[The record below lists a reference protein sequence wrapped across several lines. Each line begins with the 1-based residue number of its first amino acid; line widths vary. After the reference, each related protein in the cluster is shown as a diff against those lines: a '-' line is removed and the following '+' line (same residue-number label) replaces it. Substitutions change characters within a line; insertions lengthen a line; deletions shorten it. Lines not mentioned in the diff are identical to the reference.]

1 MSFSPIPT
9 TLRTDLAGLGDGVVL
24 DLGCGD
30 GRWTASLR
38 QLAPSVIALDKSQ
51 ALAPAAEVVGDV
63 IQPPI
68 QPRSCALVMAAN
80 LLRHLTNPHSVLT
93 LWRSLL
99 VPGGIL
105 WLFEDEPAANG
116 EPGALY
122 RDLQQYLRQL
132 NPRGRGPLW
141 PRARFEAMIV
151 DEPGWLVE
159 SFTNEEQL
167 QDKASL
173 LSLLD
178 QMADHGGAEAARLA
192 ADLRR
197 GPFSYGRT
205 WCARWTE
212 RAGA

>member
-9 TLRTDLAGLGDGVVL
+9 TLKTDLAGLGTGVVL

-30 GRWTASLR
+30 GRWTTSLR
-38 QLAPSVIALDKSQ
+38 QHAPSVIALDKSQ

-63 IQPPI
+63 ISPPVQPH
-68 QPRSCALVMAAN
+68 SCALVMAAN
-80 LLRHLTNPHSVLT
+80 LLRHLPNPHSALT

-105 WLFEDEPAANG
+105 WVFEDEPAADG
-116 EPGALY
+116 EPGVLY
-122 RDLQQYLRQL
+122 RDLQQYLKKL
-132 NPRGRGPLW
+132 NPRGRGALW
-141 PRARFEAMIV
+141 PQVRFESMIV
-151 DEPGWLVE
+151 NEPGWLLD

-173 LSLLD
+173 LLMLD
-178 QMADHGGAEAARLA
+178 QMVAHGDAEAARLA
-192 ADLRR
+192 TGLRQ